1 MFNFVASYIMPFFV
15 FFPINGG
22 ANMIFGFLM
31 GEQKRSNFQRKAGC
45 ILGLFGQWYLLVFIA
60 AFIVRQS

>member
-1 MFNFVASYIMPFFV
+1 
-15 FFPINGG
+15 
-22 ANMIFGFLM
+22 MIFGFLM

>member
-1 MFNFVASYIMPFFV
+1 MPFFV

-45 ILGLFGQWYLLVFIA
+45 ILGLSGQWYLLVFIA